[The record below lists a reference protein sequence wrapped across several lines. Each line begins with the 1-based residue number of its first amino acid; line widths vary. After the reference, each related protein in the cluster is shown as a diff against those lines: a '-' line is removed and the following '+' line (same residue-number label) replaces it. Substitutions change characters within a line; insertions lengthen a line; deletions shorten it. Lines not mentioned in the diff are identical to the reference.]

1 MTEATRLDLAND
13 FIDAIQDGNEEQADE
28 ILTMIA
34 AERESRLFAEVG
46 KLTRE
51 LHDSLT
57 NVRSESDLASI
68 AENEIPDATE
78 RLNFVIEKTEDA
90 ANRTMDAVEEVL
102 PVSETIRT
110 RSAQLKEDWS
120 RFQRREMDVEEFKN
134 MGDELVD
141 FLEELTDNSDI
152 IHTGLNNILVA
163 QDYQDIT
170 GQVIRKVIEV
180 VQTVETSL
188 VGLIRATGVHAGPKK
203 EVSAIEA
210 EGPQMNA
217 DKKANVVN
225 GQDEVDDLLSSLG
238 F

>member
-13 FIDAIQDGNEEQADE
+13 FLDAIQDGNEEQADE

-34 AERESRLFAEVG
+34 AERESRLFEEVG

-57 NVRSESDLASI
+57 SVRTESDLANM

-90 ANRTMDAVEEVL
+90 ANRTMDSVEEIL

-110 RSAQLKEDWS
+110 RSAQLKDDWS
-120 RFQRREMDVEEFKN
+120 RFQRREMDVEEFKK

-141 FLEELTDNSDI
+141 FLEELTTNSDI
-152 IHTGLNNILVA
+152 IHTGLNKILIA

-180 VQTVETSL
+180 VQQVETSL
-188 VGLIRATGVHAGPKK
+188 VGLIRATGVQAGSKK
-203 EVSAIEA
+203 AVSTIEA
-210 EGPQMNA
+210 EGPQINA
-217 DKKANVVN
+217 KKKENVVN